1 MATIHLMVG
10 PGAETAGTSIRLS
23 DFIQERQPL
32 IMLEWERRARALPAA
47 EHLRLA
53 VLRDHIPQLLER
65 IACVV
70 GSIYTGQHETLHE
83 LPDRHALERLDEGY
97 ELRTVAEELS
107 ALRDVILE
115 LWEQEVGG
123 AISVREVRQLDRAI
137 DEAIA
142 ASVTRFAEARERT
155 LRALDRVSSAALGT
169 GDLSTFLPQ
178 LMTVLLETVAAV
190 DSVAILLRDED
201 DTLRVRAAL
210 GFHEEVLKG
219 YTVKMGEGFAG
230 TVAARREPLLLRN
243 AAVAPLGRGPA
254 LRNLGIHALY
264 GVPLVHDERVI
275 GVAHMGSRTAYDFS
289 DDDQQ
294 LLRTMAQRATSLIV
308 QAQLTERVRSSE
320 ARLQAI
326 VDHAP
331 AAIYV
336 KDEQGRYLVVN
347 RRMEHLLR
355 RPREE
360 LLGKTDPQLWPE
372 EAARRFREVDLQVRE
387 GGGPVTTE
395 EFVPQEDGTHTY
407 LSVKFLLPE
416 GSGRPDTLCGISTDI
431 TDRKRVEEELLE
443 TSKRMRA
450 ILDTAVDSMITIDEH
465 GLMLG
470 ANAATTRLFGYTL
483 EELLGRNVSMLMPQP
498 YRREHDGYLRNYLST
513 GVQKII
519 GSGREVLGRR
529 KDGSVFPMELAVSET
544 LLPRGRLFTG
554 IVRDISQR
562 KEAELAQAVLMEAGT
577 VLAQSLD
584 LDTTLKNIATLA
596 VTHLADYVLV
606 DLLGEDGQLHRQA
619 ALARE
624 PALKEVLRKAM
635 AYPPQL
641 NTPSPLTQAFEGG
654 TVVVHD
660 ITPQWLDSVARN
672 PEHRAVLEELDPR
685 SATLVPLIAQGRK
698 LGLINLVLRQGN
710 RRFTPSLVAVAQ
722 GLADRAA
729 VAIDNARLY
738 QEARDAVRV
747 REDVVAIVS
756 HDLRNPL
763 NAISL
768 SAATLIKR
776 EELDARTAKA
786 ATRIYSAADR
796 AHRLI
801 RDLLDFTQARVGGIP
816 ISPRTVDL
824 NELAR
829 QVVEEVRSA
838 YPERDIVLR
847 VDGECQV
854 EGDPDRLAQV
864 MANLLGNA
872 VQHSPAD
879 TSVRMATFAQGEE
892 GLFEVHNMG
901 APIPAELLPTLFE
914 PFQRGREAGAGAGGS
929 LGLGLFI
936 TRQIVQAHGGRIEV
950 RSTQEDGTRFT
961 VWLPRRPRS

>member
-1 MATIHLMVG
+1 MVG
-10 PGAETAGTSIRLS
+10 PGVETTGESIRLS

-32 IMLEWERRARALPAA
+32 IMAEWERRARALPAA
-47 EHLRLA
+47 EHLRQA
-53 VLRDHIPQLLER
+53 ALRDHIPQLLER
-65 IACVV
+65 IARVV
-70 GSIYTGQHETLHE
+70 EGIYTGRQESLLE
-83 LPDRHALERLDEGY
+83 LPDRHALERLEEGY
-97 ELRTVAEELS
+97 ALRTVAEELS

-115 LWEQEVGG
+115 LWEQEVAG
-123 AISVREVRQLDRAI
+123 AISVREVRLLDQAI

-142 ASVTRFAEARERT
+142 ASAARFAEARERT

-190 DSVAILLRDED
+190 DSVAILLRDEED
-201 DTLRVRAAL
+201 NLRVQAAI
-210 GFHEEVLKG
+210 GFHEEVLQG
-219 YTVKMGEGFAG
+219 YSVKVGESFAG
-230 TVAARREPLLLRN
+230 TVAAQHQPLLLRD

-264 GVPLVHDERVI
+264 GVPLVHEERVI

-347 RRMEHLLR
+347 RHLEALQR

-360 LLGKTDPQLWPE
+360 LLGKTDEQLWPGD
-372 EAARRFREVDLQVRE
+372 AARRFRAVDQQVLE
-387 GGGPVTTE
+387 GGDSVTAE
-395 EFVPQEDGTHTY
+395 EFVPQEDGTHIY

-416 GSGRPDTLCGISTDI
+416 GSGRPGMLCGISTDI
-431 TDRKRVEEELLE
+431 TDRKQVEEALLE
-443 TSKRMRA
+443 TSQRMKA
-450 ILDTAVDSMITIDEH
+450 ILDTAVDSMITIDER
-465 GLMLG
+465 GTMLG
-470 ANAATTRLFGYTL
+470 ANTATTRIFGYTL
-483 EELLGRNVSMLMPQP
+483 EELLGRNVSMLMPEP
-498 YRREHDGYLRNYLST
+498 YHREHDGYMRNYLRT
-513 GVQKII
+513 GVRKII

-544 LLPRGRLFTG
+544 VLPRGRLFTG

-562 KEAELAQAVLMEAGT
+562 KEAEMAQAVLLEAGT

-584 LDTTLKNIATLA
+584 LDTTLKNIASLA
-596 VTHLADYVLV
+596 VKHLADYVIV
-606 DLLGEDGQLHRQA
+606 DLLGEDGQFHRLVA
-619 ALARE
+619 MARD
-624 PALKEVLRKAM
+624 PAVMETLRKSM
-635 AYPPQL
+635 AYPPRL
-641 NTPSPLTQAFEGG
+641 DSESPLIRAFTMG
-654 TVVVHD
+654 TALVQD
-660 ITPQWLDSVARN
+660 ITPQWLDAAARDA
-672 PEHRAVLEELDPR
+672 EHRRVLEELAPR
-685 SATLVPLIAQGRK
+685 SAAIVPLVAQGRK
-698 LGLINLVLRQGN
+698 VGLINLVLRQG
-710 RRFTPSLVAVAQ
+710 RGPFTPSLVAVAQ

-729 VAIDNARLY
+729 VAIENARLY

-776 EELDARTAKA
+776 EGLDARTAKA
-786 ATRIYSAADR
+786 ATRIFSAADR
-796 AHRLI
+796 AQRLI
-801 RDLLDFTQARVGGIP
+801 HDLLDFTQARVGGIP
-816 ISPRTVDL
+816 ISPRTMDL
-824 NELAR
+824 GELAR
-829 QVVEEVRSA
+829 QAVEEIRSA

-847 VDGECQV
+847 VEGPCPV

-872 VQHSPAD
+872 VQHSPEE
-879 TSVRMATFAQGEE
+879 TPVTVVTRREGEE
-892 GLFEVHNMG
+892 GLFEVHNQG
-901 APIPAELLPTLFE
+901 APIPSEVLPTLFE
-914 PFQRGREAGAGAGGS
+914 PFQRGREAGTGAGGS

-936 TRQIVQAHGGRIEV
+936 TRQIAQAHGGRIEV
-950 RSTQEDGTRFT
+950 HSTQGDGTRFT
-961 VWLPRRPRS
+961 VRLPRRPRS